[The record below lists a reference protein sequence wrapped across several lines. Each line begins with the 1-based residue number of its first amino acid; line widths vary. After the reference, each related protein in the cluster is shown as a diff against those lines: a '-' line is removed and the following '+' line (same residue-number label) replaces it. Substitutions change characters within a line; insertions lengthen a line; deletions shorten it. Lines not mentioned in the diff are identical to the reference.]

1 MPTTYSHSRL
11 STYENCPLKFKYTY
25 IDKLDRDRR
34 DSVEAFM
41 GSLVHETMEK
51 LYHDLSYTKLNSIED
66 LLAFYR
72 QRWEQEWTDE
82 IIIVHKEYT
91 ADHYRGVGERCIGD
105 YYRRYHPFDQT
116 RTLGIER
123 EVMVTLPRDHRL
135 KGYMDRL
142 AQQADG
148 VYEIHDYKTS
158 GHLPGQPDVDQ
169 DRQLALYQIG
179 VQQEFRDATQIRLV
193 WHYMAF
199 DKTLLSER
207 NQQQLEELQ
216 LSTVELIRQ
225 IESAKEFPPHKSA
238 LCDWCEFQD
247 ICPLW
252 KHPTKVKPLTT
263 KEFKKDSGVK
273 LVNQFAKLKAE
284 RQKIKDAV
292 DGQLEAIDARIDDVE
307 ADLIELA
314 KREGLEIIQGSQHK
328 ARVKLGTKWKIPGK
342 NDPEREDLVRIL
354 QQSGLW
360 DEVSTVDPFEL
371 DARLKSGQVNPAT
384 LKQIEQIAPPE
395 ETSRV
400 TLSKSEAKEK

>member
-1 MPTTYSHSRL
+1 MTTYSHSRL
-11 STYENCPLKFKYTY
+11 STFENCPLKYKYKY

-34 DSVEAFM
+34 DAVEAFM
-41 GSLVHETMEK
+41 GNLVHKTMEK
-51 LYHDLSYTKLNSIED
+51 LYHDLSYTKLNSADD

-72 QRWEQEWTDE
+72 NRWNQEWTDE

-91 ADHYRGVGERCIGD
+91 SEHYRGVGERCISD
-105 YYRRYHPFDQT
+105 YYRRYQPFDQT

-123 EVMVTLPRDHRL
+123 EVMVSLPRDHRL
-135 KGYMDRL
+135 KGIMDRL
-142 AQQADG
+142 AQQPDG

-158 GHLPGQPDVDQ
+158 GRLPGQPDVDQ

-199 DKTLLSER
+199 DKTLISER

-225 IESAKEFPPHKSA
+225 IESAKEFPPRKNA

-252 KHPTKVKPLTT
+252 KHPTKVKPLAP

-273 LVNQFAKLKAE
+273 LVNQLAKLKAE
-284 RQKIKDAV
+284 RQKIKDSV
-292 DGQLEAIDARIDDVE
+292 DGQLEAIDARVDEVE
-307 ADLIELA
+307 SDLVELA
-314 KREGLEIIQGSQHK
+314 KREGLEIIQGSQHQAK
-328 ARVKLGTKWKIPGK
+328 VKLGTKWKLPGK
-342 NDPEREDLVRIL
+342 NDPQRDDLVRIL
-354 QQSGLW
+354 HQAGLW
-360 DEVSTVDPFEL
+360 DEVSTVDPYAL
-371 DARLKSGQVNPAT
+371 DARLKSGEVDAAT
-384 LKQIEQIAPPE
+384 LKQIEHIAPVE
-395 ETSRV
+395 ETTRV
-400 TLSKSEAKEK
+400 TLSKAESKER

>member
-1 MPTTYSHSRL
+1 
-11 STYENCPLKFKYTY
+11 
-25 IDKLDRDRR
+25 
-34 DSVEAFM
+34 
-41 GSLVHETMEK
+41 MEK
-51 LYHDLSYTKLNSIED
+51 LYHDLSYTKLNSVED

-72 QRWEQEWTDE
+72 QRWAQEWTDD

-91 ADHYRGVGERCIGD
+91 AARYPGVGERCIGD
-105 YYRRYHPFDQT
+105 YYRHYHPFDQT

-123 EVMVTLPRDHRL
+123 EVTVALPQDRRL
-135 KGYMDRL
+135 RGYLDRL
-142 AQQADG
+142 AQNPDSA
-148 VYEIHDYKTS
+148 YEIHDYKTS

-179 VQQEFRDATQIRLV
+179 VQQEFRDATQVRLI

-199 DKTLLSER
+199 DKTLVSER
-207 NQQQLEELQ
+207 SRQQIEALQ
-216 LSTVELIRQ
+216 HSVVELIKE
-225 IESAKEFPPHKSA
+225 IESAKEFPPRKSA

-252 KHPTKVKPLTT
+252 RHPVKVRELAP
-263 KEFKKDSGVK
+263 KEFKRESGVK
-273 LVNQFAKLKAE
+273 LVDRLAKLKQEKVKIGDSVKPQLDTIDE
-284 RQKIKDAV
+284 RIK
-292 DGQLEAIDARIDDVE
+292 EVE
-307 ADLIELA
+307 AQLIELA
-314 KREGLEIIQGSQHK
+314 KREGLEIVQGSQHQ

-371 DARLKSGQVNPAT
+371 DVILKSGQVDPVT
-384 LKQIEQIAPPE
+384 LKQIEQIAPLE

-400 TLSKSEAKEK
+400 TLSKSESKER